1 MQAVIN
7 NFVRCLRLLDLR
19 HKINYVDTLN
29 NYVVCSIIKARK
41 AFASYRTTKV
51 HFCLIFS
58 LTVTNT
64 TTSATTTIATI
75 LQMNNNNNNNDDV
88 TSWGHFAWLGVGTWR
103 HATPSIELY
112 ALHAY
117 DPHLVTATPT
127 TQIHIPTHTHTYT
140 YTHTHV
146 WNGHFWW
153 GERNCNCIGACI
165 AVAQFAK
172 AS

>member
-7 NFVRCLRLLDLR
+7 NFVLCLRLLDLR

-64 TTSATTTIATI
+64 TSTTTKTTTATNV
-75 LQMNNNNNNNDDV
+75 QMNNNNNNV
-88 TSWGHFAWLGVGTWR
+88 TSWGTLRDLASARDVTQRRQLNCMRCTHMTRTWPRARPPR
-103 HATPSIELY
+103 HTLA
-112 ALHAY
+112 
-117 DPHLVTATPT
+117 
-127 TQIHIPTHTHTYT
+127 

-146 WNGHFWW
+146 WNGHFLM
-153 GERNCNCIGACI
+153 G
-165 AVAQFAK
+165 QT
-172 AS
+172 